1 MSIIKKP
8 IITEKMT
15 NDTELFNR
23 YSFVVDRKANKIQIK
38 KAVEEQY
45 DVVVDSVRTMVC
57 IGKKRVRGTKS
68 GMIVG
73 KTSTYKKAIVQLY
86 PPMDRKKTIVQLLT
100 IAKYHST
107 QIPSTKPSFKSHF
120 ILMFMCSEIG
130 IVGQIMVRLVRGL
143 LPRDV
148 L

>member
-23 YSFVVDRKANKIQIK
+23 YAFVVDRKANKIQIK

-68 GMIVG
+68 GMIQG
-73 KTSTYKKAIVQLY
+73 RTSTYKKAIV
-86 PPMDRKKTIVQLLT
+86 T
-100 IAKYHST
+100 
-107 QIPSTKPSFKSHF
+107 
-120 ILMFMCSEIG
+120 
-130 IVGQIMVRLVRGL
+130 LVEG
-143 LPRDV
+143 DSIDFYSNI
-148 L
+148 